1 MDTNHPQIRST
12 ELQSEVR
19 DFIVLV
25 ALFPLILGGCGQRIV
40 PIPSS
45 PAPTH
50 TGSDASAGAI
60 LSTPALT
67 SFTPQPGT
75 AVVVGT
81 AVWQGADDQAATGI
95 DLYLADVS
103 QLVEGG
109 ASIAKLDPGSAP
121 KAVVYETGA
130 FIFTDIPPGRY
141 ALAAS
146 ISPAN
151 STLISDP
158 ETSRELVIS
167 VEAGDIVDLGTVYVP
182 SLW

>member
-1 MDTNHPQIRST
+1 
-12 ELQSEVR
+12 
-19 DFIVLV
+19 
-25 ALFPLILGGCGQRIV
+25 
-40 PIPSS
+40 
-45 PAPTH
+45 
-50 TGSDASAGAI
+50 
-60 LSTPALT
+60 
-67 SFTPQPGT
+67 
-75 AVVVGT
+75 VGT